1 MQDWNQQSFLF
12 HFYQWKLSQE
22 DRNYSR
28 YFKEM
33 KFNTVSGIHGDGR
46 AKKPNREGGTPKIN
60 ISREFEGVE
69 VLASGNQASSWG

>member
-1 MQDWNQQSFLF
+1 
-12 HFYQWKLSQE
+12 
-22 DRNYSR
+22 
-28 YFKEM
+28 M

-69 VLASGNQASSWG
+69 VLASGNQASS